1 MPAND
6 GNPRGVH
13 RSVSASSSS
22 NPRRGSMGA
31 EHNNANVICESSQAQ
46 VATTPAAVAAQKPIH
61 PVAQSTPAAA
71 AATSAAADE
80 NEADAIIL
88 QGGTDDLVNENTSK
102 VSSLLIGGFDVRS
115 N

>member
-61 PVAQSTPAAA
+61 PVAQSTPAAT
-71 AATSAAADE
+71 AATSASDE

-88 QGGTDDLVNENTSK
+88 QGGTEDLDNENTSK
-102 VSSLLIGGFDVRS
+102 VSSLLIGGFDVPS